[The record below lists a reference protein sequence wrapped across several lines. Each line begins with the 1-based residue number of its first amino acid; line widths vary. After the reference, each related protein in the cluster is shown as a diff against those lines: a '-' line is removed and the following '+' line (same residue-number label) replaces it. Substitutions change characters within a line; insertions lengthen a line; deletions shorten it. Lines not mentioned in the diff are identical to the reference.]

1 MMKEL
6 IIFDLDGTLIN
17 TDTLYTLGWKTILK
31 GYCVELPESTLA
43 QMNGQSTEKNNEIV
57 NSYLNSWERTLE
69 ARNKREAFVR
79 DAMDMGLLLMKPG
92 AQELLD
98 ELKSEGRRMALATS
112 SPSNRAKEQ
121 LAKLGLE
128 HYFEFIIYGDEVS
141 EKKPAPEI
149 YTTVLEQ
156 LAVAPE
162 NTVAIEDTRSGVL
175 SALAAGLEVYLV
187 TDRDTT
193 EFADNPN
200 VHILKSLTDIER

>member
-1 MMKEL
+1 MRKEL

-31 GYCVELPESTLA
+31 EYGVELPEATLM
-43 QMNGQSTEKNNEIV
+43 QMNGQSTERNNEIV

-69 ARNKREAFVR
+69 ARNKREGFVL
-79 DAMDMGLLLMKPG
+79 DAMEMGLLLMKPG

-98 ELKSEGRRMALATS
+98 ELKSAGRRMALATS
-112 SPSNRAKEQ
+112 SPSNRAKVQ
-121 LAKLGLE
+121 LAKLGRE

-149 YTTVLEQ
+149 YTTVLEK

-162 NTVAIEDTRSGVL
+162 DSIAIEDTRSGVL

-187 TDRDTT
+187 TNSDTT

>member
-1 MMKEL
+1 MRKEL

-31 GYCVELPESTLA
+31 EYGVELPEATLM
-43 QMNGQSTEKNNEIV
+43 QMNGQSTERNNEIV

-69 ARNKREAFVR
+69 ARNKREGFVL
-79 DAMDMGLLLMKPG
+79 DAMEMGLLLMKPG

-98 ELKSEGRRMALATS
+98 ELKSTGRRMALATS
-112 SPSNRAKEQ
+112 SPSGRAKGQ

-128 HYFEFIIYGDEVS
+128 SYFEFIIYGDEVS

-149 YTTVLEQ
+149 YTTVLEK

-162 NTVAIEDTRSGVL
+162 DSIAIEDTRSGVL

-187 TDRDTT
+187 TNSDTT

>member
-1 MMKEL
+1 MTKEL

-31 GYCVELPESTLA
+31 GYGVELPEATLA
-43 QMNGQSTEKNNEIV
+43 QMNGQSTEKNNAIV
-57 NSYLNSWERTLE
+57 NSYLDSWDRTLE
-69 ARNKREAFVR
+69 ARNKREGFVL
-79 DAMDMGLLLMKPG
+79 DAMEMGLLLMKPG

-98 ELKSEGRRMALATS
+98 DLKAAGRRMALATS
-112 SPSNRAKEQ
+112 SPSGRAKGQ

-128 HYFEFIIYGDEVS
+128 PYFEFIIYGDEVS

-149 YTTVLEQ
+149 YTTVLDK

-162 NTVAIEDTRSGVL
+162 NSVAIEDTRSGVL

-193 EFADNPN
+193 EFADNPK
-200 VHILKSLTDIER
+200 VHIRKSLTGLNI

>member
-1 MMKEL
+1 MRKEL

-31 GYCVELPESTLA
+31 EYGVELPEATLM
-43 QMNGQSTEKNNEIV
+43 QMNGQSTERNNEIV

-69 ARNKREAFVR
+69 ARNKREGFVL
-79 DAMDMGLLLMKPG
+79 DAMEMGLLLMKPG
-92 AQELLD
+92 AQKLLD
-98 ELKSEGRRMALATS
+98 ELKSAGRRMALATS
-112 SPSNRAKEQ
+112 SPSGRAKGQ

-128 HYFEFIIYGDEVS
+128 SYFEFIIYGDEVS

-149 YTTVLEQ
+149 YTTVLEK

-162 NTVAIEDTRSGVL
+162 DSIAIEDTRSGVL

-187 TDRDTT
+187 TNSDTT